1 MSLQT
6 VVSKDGT
13 EIAYDRSGS
22 GPAIIMMAAGPTDH
36 WALAGIAELLAKD
49 FTVYNYDRR
58 GRGDSGDTTPYAA
71 EREYEDLQALITAA
85 GGNAGV
91 YGSSGGGIL
100 ALQAAL
106 WGADIGRLAVW
117 ETPFIVEGSR
127 PPVRADYRQNLEQLL
142 AEGRRGEMLDSFM
155 IDAVGMPAE
164 FVTPM
169 HDLPMWAGMER
180 IAHTL
185 VYDSII
191 TGDFSMP
198 AGLSELTVP
207 TLVLE
212 GGTMPWMTQSAKVL
226 ADTLPDASLR
236 VLPGQTHDV
245 QAAVI
250 APVLADFFA

>member
-1 MSLQT
+1 MSVQT

-13 EIAYDRSGS
+13 EIAYDLSGS
-22 GPAIIMMAAGPTDH
+22 GPAIIMMAAGPTDR
-36 WALAGIAELLAKD
+36 WALAPIAELLAKD
-49 FTVYNYDRR
+49 FTVLNYDRR
-58 GRGDSGDTTPYAA
+58 GRGDSGDTAPYDP

-85 GGNAGV
+85 GGNARV
-91 YGSSGGGIL
+91 YGSSGGAIL

-117 ETPFIVEGSR
+117 ETPFIPEGSR
-127 PPVRADYRQNLEQLL
+127 TPVRADYRQNLERLL
-142 AEGRRGEMLDSFM
+142 AEGRRGDMLDSFM
-155 IDAVGMPAE
+155 IDAVGMPSE
-164 FVTPM
+164 YVTPM
-169 HDLPMWAGMER
+169 HDLPMWTGMER

-198 AGLSELTVP
+198 SGLAGLTVP

-212 GGTMPWMTQSAKVL
+212 GGTTPWMTQGAKAL
-226 ADTLPDASLR
+226 TEALPNATLK

-250 APVLADFFA
+250 APVLADFFS

>member
-1 MSLQT
+1 MSLHT
-6 VVSKDGT
+6 VVSRDGT

-22 GPAIIMMAAGPTDH
+22 GPAIIMMAAGPTDR

-49 FTVYNYDRR
+49 FTVFNYDRR
-58 GRGDSGDTTPYAA
+58 GRGDSGDTPPYAP

-100 ALQAAL
+100 ALKAAL
-106 WGADIGRLAVW
+106 WGADIARLAVW
-117 ETPFIVEGSR
+117 EAPFILEGTR

-142 AEGRRGEMLDSFM
+142 AEGRRGDMLDSFM

-169 HDLPMWAGMER
+169 HDMPMWPGMER

-198 AGLSELTVP
+198 EGLSELTVP

-212 GGTMPWMTQSAKVL
+212 GGTMPWMTQGAKVL
-226 ADTLPDASLR
+226 AETLPDAALR
-236 VLPGQTHDV
+236 VLTGQTHDV
-245 QAAVI
+245 QPAAI
-250 APVLADFFA
+250 APVLAEYFA

>member
-22 GPAIIMMAAGPTDH
+22 GPAIIMMAAGPTDR

-49 FTVYNYDRR
+49 FTVFNYDRR
-58 GRGDSGDTTPYAA
+58 GRGDSGDTAPYAP

-100 ALQAAL
+100 ALRAAL

-117 ETPFIVEGSR
+117 EAPFILEGSR
-127 PPVRADYRQNLEQLL
+127 PPVRADYRQNLEKLL

-198 AGLSELTVP
+198 AGLPELTVP

-212 GGTMPWMTQSAKVL
+212 GGTTPWMTQAAKAL
-226 ADTLPDASLR
+226 TQTLPQAR
-236 VLPGQTHDV
+236 HTVLPGQTHDV
-245 QAAVI
+245 QPAAI
-250 APVLADFFA
+250 APVLAEFFS